1 VTATAVNGH
10 TVVTDEPTAFDLG
23 NRVQWNPTADVWLSG
38 TVAGVLSDNAWIV
51 LDDQL
56 QGLTVSAK
64 QKHLRH
70 LDTVRALTVR
80 QPWAWA
86 IAKGHKGVENRSRP
100 VSYRGPLAIHA
111 AKQWDDSGIEA
122 LREVVHQVRAQG
134 GTLPPSL
141 RKDGPHSGFGVVIA
155 VVDLVDVCV
164 DGRWDDCDCGPWAR
178 PGQTHWKLTNPRLL
192 DPFPAT
198 GRLGLWE
205 VEVPRA

>member
-1 VTATAVNGH
+1 MTTLA
-10 TVVTDEPTAFDLG
+10 TAFDRG

-38 TVAGVLSDNAWIV
+38 TVTDVLGDHMRIKV
-51 LDDQL
+51 DKDKGQPLV
-56 QGLTVSAK
+56 VSAR
-64 QKHLRH
+64 HLRH

-86 IAKGHKGVENRSRP
+86 IAKGHKGIENRGRP

-111 AKQWDDSGIEA
+111 AKLWDDSGVEA

-141 RKDGPHSGFGVVIA
+141 AEDLPHSNTGVVIA

-178 PGQTHWKLTNPRLL
+178 PGQTHWKLANPRLL
-192 DPFPAT
+192 AEPFPTT

-205 VEVPRA
+205 VEVPRG

>member
-1 VTATAVNGH
+1 MTATM
-10 TVVTDEPTAFDLG
+10 TAFDRG
-23 NRVQWNPTADVWLSG
+23 NRAQWNPTADVWLPG
-38 TVAGVLSDNAWIV
+38 TVTDVLGSDVRLA
-51 LDDQL
+51 LDEGDPL
-56 QGLTVSAK
+56 WVSTR
-64 QKHLRH
+64 QLRH
-70 LDTVRALTVR
+70 LDTIPALTVR

-86 IAKGHKGVENRSRP
+86 CAKGHKPIENRSRP

-111 AKQWDDSGIEA
+111 AKKWDDNGIEA

-141 RKDGPHSGFGVVIA
+141 AEDGPHAGTGVVIA

-178 PGQTHWKLTNPRLL
+178 PGQTHWKLANPRLL
-192 DPFPAT
+192 DQPFPAT

-205 VEVPRA
+205 VEVPRG